1 MLGNILIIS
10 KEDENKVRRIDL
22 IVDEAPSDVV
32 YDEESIDTYAMIS
45 VLWKAVQELYN
56 TIKEGR

>member
-10 KEDENKVRRIDL
+10 KEYENKVRRIDL

-45 VLWKAVQELYN
+45 VLWKAEEKAV
-56 TIKEGR
+56 